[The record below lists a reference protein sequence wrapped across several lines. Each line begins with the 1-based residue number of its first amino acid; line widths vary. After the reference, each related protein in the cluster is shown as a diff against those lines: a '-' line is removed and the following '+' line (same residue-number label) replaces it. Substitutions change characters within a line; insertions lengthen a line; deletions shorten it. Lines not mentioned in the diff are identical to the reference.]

1 MTRRLKRPEEPI
13 DPYKAQPLPLGRPA
27 AVYYRQSS
35 EGQIGNVMTTLQTI
49 DMIEHLLDRGWVREN
64 VHMIDADAAVSGTK
78 KIRERKGMSQLY
90 DLIRAGQ
97 IGLVAAQDVDRFF
110 RDVTMSETNMFI
122 EACRERNVQVMTPRM
137 VYDFAHPVMGSAHVK
152 MFREEAQRAADYLE
166 YQIRGRLVKARHSR
180 SAGGMW
186 SGRKILPGYMVDCRA
201 KVDGQ
206 RNPDFRK
213 YKRFDAYADVVLRY
227 FNLFRENNG
236 NLYETW
242 HQIDREGPYFPD
254 VPDGTIPASFKATD
268 HLSRRSPF
276 TGGLTPS
283 HTGLAFML
291 VNVAYIGHWVHMG
304 AVVQWNNH
312 EAIIPLDLFMYA
324 FNRLSPTDFHG
335 DPNPNYIPYRPWIRH
350 NKADRTAAPPAYA
363 GLVYTDDLPDYPHKR
378 LATIWSS
385 VADKYE
391 YLLNEYPYRSTVWKL
406 RAFILDG
413 MVDEMLLERLRHTTI
428 DEVAWAE
435 ALASVQ
441 NVDQAEIRR
450 LKAAVRQAET
460 AKDNII
466 ASLGLLSNPEMVARA
481 QAKFEKASLEIA
493 ELGTELERI
502 QAGKQKS
509 RSLADARPVL
519 ELVIARW
526 SDVPPDEKR
535 SLFEAFAQFI
545 NVTKVTR
552 KTKTVSV
559 HWRDGS
565 VSTRSTTHKSLGYF
579 WEDDELEKLRGMVEG
594 NVEQWRILREWP
606 DYSWRSIQQ
615 RYGYNFGEGG
625 R

>member
-1 MTRRLKRPEEPI
+1 
-13 DPYKAQPLPLGRPA
+13 
-27 AVYYRQSS
+27 
-35 EGQIGNVMTTLQTI
+35 
-49 DMIEHLLDRGWVREN
+49 
-64 VHMIDADAAVSGTK
+64 
-78 KIRERKGMSQLY
+78 
-90 DLIRAGQ
+90 
-97 IGLVAAQDVDRFF
+97 
-110 RDVTMSETNMFI
+110 
-122 EACRERNVQVMTPRM
+122 
-137 VYDFAHPVMGSAHVK
+137 
-152 MFREEAQRAADYLE
+152 
-166 YQIRGRLVKARHSR
+166 
-180 SAGGMW
+180 
-186 SGRKILPGYMVDCRA
+186 
-201 KVDGQ
+201 VDGQ